1 MVTMNPRLFCSLIS
15 AMTTKTAQL
24 ATFFPSLTV
33 YQILS
38 LRSKDIDKYLTDEL
52 AV

>member
-1 MVTMNPRLFCSLIS
+1 MNPRLLFSLIS
-15 AMTTKTAQL
+15 AMTNKTAQL
-24 ATFFPSLTV
+24 ATFFLLTA

-38 LRSKDIDKYLTDEL
+38 LCSKDIDKYLTDEL